1 MPPNRYQSSSNFE
14 RLILPENICAI
25 YWNIIYE
32 HNDNFLF
39 SFPSCAVS
47 LLCWRRSVSLSQRSP
62 SLSEGTLNLCEL
74 LNVCFSVHV
83 VKLSP
88 ITNPWVQDRPHRKK
102 NICMKRNC
110 LCVCVCREA
119 EKTRLLIT
127 SQTQKVVEKE
137 AETERK
143 KAIIGKYHTVWLQAS
158 QQGLHLR

>member
-14 RLILPENICAI
+14 RLTLAENICEV

-32 HNDNFLF
+32 PNDNFRF

-47 LLCWRRSVSLSQRSP
+47 LLCWRQSVSLSQRSP
-62 SLSEGTLNLCEL
+62 RLSEGTLNLCEL
-74 LNVCFSVHV
+74 LNVCFTVHD

-110 LCVCVCREA
+110 LCVCTQGSRKDPSFNNISDPEGGRKGSRDWK
-119 EKTRLLIT
+119 EK
-127 SQTQKVVEKE
+127 SH
-137 AETERK
+137 
-143 KAIIGKYHTVWLQAS
+143 YW
-158 QQGLHLR
+158 